1 MGWHGLGETC
11 LRILQLH
18 SNFIEY
24 TPIKKETANAEEA
37 QKETSRLDDVVVLF
51 TCVEEDDNEAVAKKA
66 ISEVKDALQKLKANK
81 ILIYPYA
88 HLSSNLA
95 KSATALTIL
104 KAMEKYA
111 KEAGMETY
119 RSPFGWNKQFT
130 ISIKGHPLAEQSKV
144 IVPTEKA
151 KEKKKVR
158 KWKIPKPEYLI
169 LKVNG
174 ETADPK
180 EYEFGKDEED
190 IKTLVEKEVFKK
202 EAAGGEPRIIA
213 ILNRFGFE
221 WEPSSDSGHMRYS
234 PKAALM
240 VELAGDYAWQS
251 VNELNIPSFLIK
263 GTNLFNLNVPAIREH
278 ADLFGER
285 LYTIKVDNE
294 EFILKYAACFQ
305 QFSMLKDW
313 MISYKHIPFGMFE
326 IADSYRLEQSGET
339 LLGFRLRRFYM
350 PDYHVFCRDLE
361 QAKDMTLK
369 VHEKIH
375 EKVRELGNHYVSLY
389 NLTKSLFEK
398 NRKFMKELVKVDEK
412 PALLHFVPEGK
423 YYWVINVEYHITD
436 ELKRS
441 REIATV
447 QIDMGNAKRFG
458 IKYTNE
464 SRKESYPP
472 ILHTAVIGGIE
483 RYLYTVFDAALKQN
497 VPSLPLWLAP
507 TQARIIPISDKF
519 IEDAKKIVDAMEK
532 QCVRVDID
540 DRPFLMQKKARGAEM
555 EWINYVIV
563 IGQREIDSDMLPVR
577 DRQIG
582 KIRNMRLQQ
591 LIDEIKKKTVDKP
604 CQSLT
609 LPRELS
615 KRTQFSPVSL

>member
-1 MGWHGLGETC
+1 

-37 QKETSRLDDVVVLF
+37 QKKTSRLDDVVVLF
-51 TCVEEDDNEAVAKKA
+51 TCVEEGDNEAVAKQA
-66 ISEVKDALQKLKANK
+66 INEVKGALQKLKANK

-95 KSATALTIL
+95 KSATALMIL

-144 IVPTEKA
+144 ILPAEKA
-151 KEKKKVR
+151 KEKKKA
-158 KWKIPKPEYLI
+158 KEWKIPKPEYLI
-169 LKVNG
+169 LKVDG
-174 ETADPK
+174 ETADPE
-180 EYEFGKDEED
+180 EYKFKKDEED
-190 IKTLVEKEVFKK
+190 IRTLVEKEVFKK
-202 EAAGGEPRIIA
+202 EAAGGEPRIVG

-221 WEPSSDSGHMRYS
+221 WEPSSDSGHMRYG

-350 PDYHVFCRDLE
+350 PDYHIFCRDLG
-361 QAKDMTLK
+361 QAKEMTLR

-375 EKVRELGNHYVSLY
+375 EKVRELGNYYVSLY
-389 NLTKSLFEK
+389 NLTKSFFDK
-398 NRKFMKELVKVDEK
+398 NREFMKELVKTDKK
-412 PALLHFVPEGK
+412 PALLHFVPEEK

-464 SRKESYPP
+464 KMEESYPP
-472 ILHTAVIGGIE
+472 ILHTAVLGGIE

-519 IEDAKKIVDAMEK
+519 IGDAKKIVDAMEK

-540 DRPFLMQKKARGAEM
+540 DRPFTMQKKVREAEM

-563 IGQREIDSDMLPVR
+563 IGQREIDSDVLPVR
-577 DRQIG
+577 DRQVG
-582 KIRNMRLQQ
+582 KIRNMRLEQ
-591 LIDEIKKKTVDKP
+591 LIVEIRKKTVDKP
-604 CQSLT
+604 FQTLT

-615 KRTQFSPVSL
+615 KRPQF

>member
-1 MGWHGLGETC
+1 

-24 TPIKKETANAEEA
+24 TPIKKEVTIAEET
-37 QKETSRLDDVVVLF
+37 QKKPTRLDDIVVLF
-51 TCVEEDDNEAVAKKA
+51 TCIEEGDNESVAKQA
-66 ISEVKDALQKLKANK
+66 IDEVKEALQQLKAKK

-95 KSATALTIL
+95 KPTAALNIL
-104 KAMEKYA
+104 KTMEKHA
-111 KEAGMETY
+111 KAVGIETY

-144 IVPTEKA
+144 IVPKGEA
-151 KEKKKVR
+151 KEERKVR
-158 KWKIPKPEYLI
+158 KWKIPKPEYSI
-169 LKVNG
+169 LKLDA
-174 ETADPK
+174 ETSDPK
-180 EYEFGKDEED
+180 EYKFKEGEED

-202 EAAGGEPRIIA
+202 EAPGGEPRIIA

-221 WEPSSDSGHMRYS
+221 WEKSSDSGHMRYG

-251 VNELNIPSFLIK
+251 VNELGIPSFYIK
-263 GTNLFNLNVPAIREH
+263 GTNLFNLNVPAIKAH

-285 LYTIKVDNE
+285 LYTIRVDNE

-313 MISYKHIPFGMFE
+313 MISYKHIPFGMLE

-361 QAKDMTLK
+361 HAKEMTLK
-369 VHEKIH
+369 VHKKIH
-375 EKVRELGNHYVSLY
+375 EKARELGNQYVSLY
-389 NLTKSLFEK
+389 NLTKSFFEK
-398 NRKFMKELVKVDEK
+398 NREFMRELVKVDRK

-447 QIDMGNAKRFG
+447 QIDVGNAKRFG
-458 IKYTNE
+458 IKYVNE
-464 SRKESYPP
+464 KREEAYPP
-472 ILHTAVIGGIE
+472 ILHTAVLGGIE
-483 RYLYTVFDAALKQN
+483 RYLYTVFDAALKKE
-497 VPSLPLWLAP
+497 VPSLPLWLSPA
-507 TQARIIPISDKF
+507 QVRIIPISDKF
-519 IEDAKKIVDAMEK
+519 TRDAEKIADIMER
-532 QCVRVDID
+532 QCIRVDVD
-540 DRPFLMQKKARGAEM
+540 DRPFTMQKKVREAEV
-555 EWINYVIV
+555 EWISYVLV
-563 IGQREIDSDMLPVR
+563 IGQREIDSGVLSVR
-577 DRQIG
+577 DRELR
-582 KIRNMRLQQ
+582 KLRKMRLER
-591 LIDEIKKKTVDKP
+591 LISEIRKKTAGMP
-604 CQSLT
+604 FQSLT

-615 KRTQFSPVSL
+615 KRPQF

>member
-1 MGWHGLGETC
+1 M
-11 LRILQLH
+11 RILQLH

-37 QKETSRLDDVVVLF
+37 QKKTSRLDDVVVLF
-51 TCVEEDDNEAVAKKA
+51 TCVEEGDNEAVAKQA
-66 ISEVKDALQKLKANK
+66 ISEVKDAVQKLKANK

-144 IVPTEKA
+144 IMPTEKG

-190 IKTLVEKEVFKK
+190 IRTLVEKEVFKK

-285 LYTIKVDNE
+285 LYTIRVDNE

-389 NLTKSLFEK
+389 NLTKSFFEK
-398 NRKFMKELVKVDEK
+398 NRKFMKELVRVDEK

-464 SRKESYPP
+464 SSEESYPS

-483 RYLYTVFDAALKQN
+483 RYLYTVFDAALKQH

-507 TQARIIPISDKF
+507 TQVRIIPISDKF
-519 IEDAKKIVDAMEK
+519 IEDAKKTVDAIEK

-540 DRPFLMQKKARGAEM
+540 DRPLTMQKKVREAEI

-563 IGQREIDSDMLPVR
+563 IGQREIDSDILPVR

-604 CQSLT
+604 FQSLT

-615 KRTQFSPVSL
+615 KRPQF

>member
-1 MGWHGLGETC
+1 M
-11 LRILQLH
+11 H

-37 QKETSRLDDVVVLF
+37 QKKTSRLDDVIVLF
-51 TCVEEDDNEAVAKKA
+51 TCVEEGDNETVAKQA
-66 ISEVKDALQKLKANK
+66 INEVKDALQKLKANK

-111 KEAGMETY
+111 REAGMETY

-144 IVPTEKA
+144 IVPAEKV
-151 KEKKKVR
+151 KEKKKV
-158 KWKIPKPEYLI
+158 KEWKIPKPEYLI
-169 LKVNG
+169 LKVDG
-174 ETADPK
+174 ETADPE
-180 EYEFGKDEED
+180 EYKFKKDEED
-190 IKTLVEKEVFKK
+190 IKTLVEKEAFKK
-202 EAAGGEPRIIA
+202 EAAGGEPRIVG

-221 WEPSSDSGHMRYS
+221 WEPSSDSGHMRYG

-350 PDYHVFCRDLE
+350 PDYHIFCRDLG
-361 QAKDMTLK
+361 QAKEMTLR

-375 EKVRELGNHYVSLY
+375 EKVRELGNYYVSLY
-389 NLTKSLFEK
+389 NLTKSFFDK
-398 NRKFMKELVKVDEK
+398 NREFMKELVKTDKK
-412 PALLHFVPEGK
+412 PALLHFVPEEK

-464 SRKESYPP
+464 NMEESYPP
-472 ILHTAVIGGIE
+472 ILHIAVLGGIE

-519 IEDAKKIVDAMEK
+519 IGDAKKIVDAMEK

-540 DRPFLMQKKARGAEM
+540 DRPFTMQKKVREAEM

-563 IGQREIDSDMLPVR
+563 IGQREIDSDVLPVR
-577 DRQIG
+577 DRQVG
-582 KIRNMRLQQ
+582 KIRNMRLEQ
-591 LIDEIKKKTVDKP
+591 LIGEIRKKTVDKP
-604 CQSLT
+604 FQTLT

-615 KRTQFSPVSL
+615 KRPQF

>member
-1 MGWHGLGETC
+1 
-11 LRILQLH
+11 LH

-24 TPIKKETANAEEA
+24 TPVKKETANAEEA
-37 QKETSRLDDVVVLF
+37 QKKTSRLDDVVVLF
-51 TCVEEDDNEAVAKKA
+51 TCVEEGDNEVVAKQA
-66 ISEVKDALQKLKANK
+66 ISEVKDAVQKLKANR

-95 KSATALTIL
+95 KSATALTVL

-144 IVPTEKA
+144 IVPTQKAREKKKA
-151 KEKKKVR
+151 KE
-158 KWKIPKPEYLI
+158 WKLPEPEYLV

-180 EYEFGKDEED
+180 EYKFGKDEED
-190 IKTLVEKEVFKK
+190 IKTLVGKEVFKK
-202 EAAGGEPRIIA
+202 EAVGGEPRIVA

-251 VNELNIPSFLIK
+251 VNELGIPSFLIK

-285 LYTIKVDNE
+285 LYTIRVDNE

-361 QAKDMTLK
+361 QAKEMTLRI
-369 VHEKIH
+369 HEKIH
-375 EKVRELGNHYVSLY
+375 EKVRELGNYYVSLY
-389 NLTKSLFEK
+389 NLTKSFFDE
-398 NRKFMKELVKVDEK
+398 NREFMKELVKTDKK

-447 QIDMGNAKRFG
+447 QIDIGNAKRFG

-464 SRKESYPP
+464 NMEDSYPP
-472 ILHTAVIGGIE
+472 ILHTAVLGGIE

-497 VPSLPLWLAP
+497 VPILPLWLAP
-507 TQARIIPISDKF
+507 IQVRIIPISDRF
-519 IEDAKKIVDAMEK
+519 IENARKIVDAMEK
-532 QCVRVDID
+532 HCVRVDID
-540 DRPFLMQKKARGAEM
+540 DRPFTMQKKVREAEM
-555 EWINYVIV
+555 EWINYVLV
-563 IGQREIDSDMLPVR
+563 IGQREIDSNVLPVR
-577 DRQIG
+577 DRQAG
-582 KIRNMRLQQ
+582 KIRNMGLKQ
-591 LIDEIKKKTVDKP
+591 LIDEIRKLTSDKP
-604 CQSLT
+604 FQALT

-615 KRTQFSPVSL
+615 KRPQFQ

>member
-1 MGWHGLGETC
+1 

-18 SNFIEY
+18 SDFIEY
-24 TPIKKETANAEEA
+24 KPIKKEVAMAEEA
-37 QKETSRLDDVVVLF
+37 EKKVTRLEDLVVLF
-51 TCVEEDDNEAVAKKA
+51 TCVEEGDTEAVAKQA
-66 ISEVKDALQKLKANK
+66 IDEVKHALKQLKADK

-88 HLSSNLA
+88 HLSSSLA
-95 KSATALTIL
+95 KPTDALKIL

-111 KEAGMETY
+111 KDVGIETY

-144 IVPTEKA
+144 IVLTEEAREKRKV
-151 KEKKKVR
+151 KE
-158 KWKIPKPEYLI
+158 WKIPKPEDLI
-169 LKVNG
+169 LKLNG

-180 EYEFGKDEED
+180 EYEFKKDEED

-202 EAAGGEPRIIA
+202 EAPGGEPRIIG
-213 ILNRFGFE
+213 ILKRFGFE
-221 WEPSSDSGHMRYS
+221 WEPSSDSGHMRYG

-240 VELAGDYAWQS
+240 VDLAGDYAWQS
-251 VNELNIPSFLIK
+251 VNELNIPSFSIK
-263 GTNLFNLNVPAIREH
+263 GTNLFNLNVPAIKEH

-285 LYTIKVDNE
+285 LYTIRVDNE

-350 PDYHVFCRDLE
+350 PDYHVFCEDLE
-361 QAKDMTLK
+361 QAKEMTLR
-369 VHEKIH
+369 VHNKIH
-375 EKVRELGNHYVSLY
+375 EKARELGNQYVSLY
-389 NLTKSLFEK
+389 NLTKSFFEK
-398 NRKFMKELVKVDEK
+398 NRDFMKKLVKADNK

-447 QIDMGNAKRFG
+447 QIDVGNAKRFG
-458 IKYTNE
+458 IKYITE
-464 SRKESYPP
+464 KREEAYPP
-472 ILHTAVIGGIE
+472 ILHTAVLGGIE
-483 RYLYTVFDAALKQN
+483 RYLYTVFDAALKQE
-497 VPSLPLWLAP
+497 VPNLPLWLSP
-507 TQARIIPISDKF
+507 TQVRIIPISDKF
-519 IEDAKKIVDAMEK
+519 MQHAEKIADEMES

-540 DRPFLMQKKARGAEM
+540 DRPFTMQKKVREAEI
-555 EWINYVIV
+555 EWINYVLV
-563 IGQREIDSDMLPVR
+563 IGQREIDSGVLPVR
-577 DRQIG
+577 DRKLR
-582 KIRNMRLQQ
+582 KIREMRLQR
-591 LIDEIKKKTVDKP
+591 LIKEMRKETEGKP
-604 CQSLT
+604 FRTLT
-609 LPRELS
+609 LPRLLS
-615 KRTQFSPVSL
+615 QRPQF

>member
-1 MGWHGLGETC
+1 
-11 LRILQLH
+11 LH
-18 SNFIEY
+18 SDFIEY
-24 TPIKKETANAEEA
+24 MPIKKETANAEEA
-37 QKETSRLDDVVVLF
+37 QKKKSRLDDVVVLF
-51 TCVEEDDNEAVAKKA
+51 TCVEEGDNEAVAKQA
-66 ISEVKDALQKLKANK
+66 INEVKDALQILKANK

-95 KSATALTIL
+95 KSATALTVL

-144 IVPTEKA
+144 IISTELA
-151 KEKKKVR
+151 KEKKKA
-158 KWKIPKPEYLI
+158 KEWKIPKPEYLI
-169 LKVNG
+169 LKKDG
-174 ETADPK
+174 ETAKPQ
-180 EYEFGKDEED
+180 EYKFKKDEED
-190 IKTLVEKEVFKK
+190 IRALVDKEVFKR
-202 EAAGGEPRIIA
+202 EAPGGEPHIVA
-213 ILNRFGFE
+213 ILKRFGFE
-221 WEPSSDSGHMRYS
+221 WEPYSDSGHMRYS

-240 VELAGDYAWQS
+240 VELACDYAWQS
-251 VNELNIPSFLIK
+251 VKELGIPSFLIK
-263 GTNLFNLNVPAIREH
+263 GTNLFSLNVPAIKEH

-285 LYTIKVDNE
+285 LYTIRADNE

-305 QFSMLKDW
+305 QFAMLKDW

-350 PDYHVFCRDLE
+350 PDYHVFCRDLK
-361 QAKDMTLK
+361 QAKEMTLR

-375 EKVRELGNHYVSLY
+375 EKVRELGNCYVSLY
-389 NLTKSLFEK
+389 NLTKSFFDK
-398 NRKFMKELVKVDEK
+398 NREFMKELVKIDKK
-412 PALLHFVPEGK
+412 PALLHFVPEEK
-423 YYWVINVEYHITD
+423 YYWVINVEHHITD

-447 QIDMGNAKRFG
+447 QIDMGNARRFG
-458 IKYTNE
+458 IKYTDENME
-464 SRKESYPP
+464 ESYPP
-472 ILHTAVIGGIE
+472 ILHTAVLGGIE

-507 TQARIIPISDKF
+507 TQVRIIPISDKF
-519 IEDAKKIVDAMEK
+519 IGDAKKIVDAMEK

-540 DRPFLMQKKARGAEM
+540 DRPFTMQKKVREAEI

-563 IGQREIDSDMLPVR
+563 IGQREIDSDVLPVR

-582 KIRNMRLQQ
+582 KIRNMRLEQ
-591 LIDEIKKKTVDKP
+591 LIGEIRKKTVDKP
-604 CQSLT
+604 FQTLT

-615 KRTQFSPVSL
+615 KRPQF